1 MNILNVL
8 KFSPTVGGG
17 IVQHLDVLG
26 RVVKSSGHKL
36 LIAFPKKRDW
46 QAELE
51 TISEVIIIPAIENP
65 FRSGFPAILRKLCND
80 KKIDVVHFHFYFSLP
95 FSLAFSLKKW
105 DLPVIQHWHNPP
117 AALNDFLTPPDKV
130 KGQLKRIGAGLIARF
145 TDRRVINRHISISH
159 EISTLLVKNGWTDK
173 RKITLLP
180 NGVPVITYKD
190 KDLKSKMTSTPII
203 GMVANFRPQK
213 DHFTLL
219 MAFNILFKSK
229 IQSELWLVGDG
240 PTKPEI
246 ETLSKK
252 LGVDSRIRF
261 LGTISN
267 PSEVYSKFD
276 IFVLSSHFE
285 GHPLVALEAMSFG
298 LPIVATR
305 ISGIQETITHNVNGF
320 LVKPRDPQDL
330 AEALKKLLAD
340 QSLAKRL
347 GEEAR
352 KSLAK
357 YPSINDWCNQ
367 VLEIYKDVIW
377 SYYKTGLVL

>member
-17 IVQHLDVLG
+17 IVQHLDALG
-26 RVVKSSGHKL
+26 KVAKSAGYKL
-36 LIAFPKKRDW
+36 LLGFPKKRDW
-46 QAELE
+46 QAGLE
-51 TISEVIIIPAIENP
+51 TISEVIIIPEIENP
-65 FRSGFPAILRKLCND
+65 IRSGFPAILRKLCYD
-80 KKIDVVHFHFYFSLP
+80 KKIDAVHFHFYFSLP
-95 FSLAFSLKKW
+95 FSLAFSLRKW
-105 DLPVIQHWHNPP
+105 SLPVIQHWHNPP

-159 EISTLLVKNGWTDK
+159 EISTLLVKNGWTDE

-180 NGVPVITYKD
+180 NGVSVITSD
-190 KDLKSKMTSTPII
+190 NTILKSKTTSTRII

-219 MAFNILFKSK
+219 KAFALLLRSEIR
-229 IQSELWLVGDG
+229 SELWLVGDG
-240 PTKPEI
+240 PTRPEI
-246 ETLSKK
+246 EK
-252 LGVDSRIRF
+252 LAKELRVDSRVRF
-261 LGTISN
+261 LGIISN

-305 ISGIQETITHNVNGF
+305 ISGILEIIFHNVNGF
-320 LVKPRDPQDL
+320 LVNPRDPQDL
-330 AEALKKLLAD
+330 AEALKKLLSD
-340 QSLAKRL
+340 RSLAKRL
-347 GEEAR
+347 GEKAR

-357 YPSINDWCNQ
+357 YPTIKDWGNQ
-367 VLEIYKDVIW
+367 VLEIYKDVIQN
-377 SYYKTGLVL
+377 YHNRE